1 MFYTRCYVALI
12 IMEIKFWHSCGF
24 VGSSYSMD
32 VDGKHYS
39 FGFDNE
45 EDCKIKASKILKDE
59 YNIEKELN
67 EIEFVWDG
75 TL

>member
-1 MFYTRCYVALI
+1 MN
-12 IMEIKFWHSCGF
+12 IKYWHSCGF

-32 VDGKHYS
+32 VDNKHYS

-45 EDCKIKASKILKDE
+45 DECKILKDQ
-59 YNIEKELN
+59 YDVDIEPN
-67 EIEFVWDG
+67 EIEFKWDG